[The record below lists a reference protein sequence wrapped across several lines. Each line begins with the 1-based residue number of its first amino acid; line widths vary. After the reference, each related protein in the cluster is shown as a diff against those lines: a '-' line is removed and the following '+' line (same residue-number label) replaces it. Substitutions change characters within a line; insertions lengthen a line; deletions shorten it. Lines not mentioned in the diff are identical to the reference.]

1 MEAGGIPPVF
11 LTTFNHKRYAM
22 KNSIQFITDETGIRT
37 GVIMSVA
44 EYERLL
50 NQADPD
56 DGLEDVPYEAGEHD
70 DETIPHEVVSI
81 MIDDDVSLLAAWRI
95 YRRMTQQE
103 VAELLEVKQSAV
115 SQFERA
121 GMPRKATLKKLA
133 EIYNCRPGQLAD

>member
-1 MEAGGIPPVF
+1 
-11 LTTFNHKRYAM
+11 M
-22 KNSIQFITDETGIRT
+22 KNSVQFITDNAGVRT

-50 NQADPD
+50 SLADPD
-56 DGLEDVPYEAGEHD
+56 EDFESIQYEAGEHD
-70 DETIPHEVVSI
+70 NETIPHEVVSI

-103 VAELLEVKQSAV
+103 VAECLGVKQSAV

-121 GMPRKATLKKLA
+121 GAPRKSTLEKLA
-133 EIYNCRPGQLAD
+133 EIYNCRPNQLAD